1 MNNKLLALAGAVFVV
16 GVLVAGV
23 TSINSAGKQ
32 LSETTLVNS
41 VNLGNNTSGFSA
53 VGSSQNVSQNVN
65 GVTFTQPEVAL
76 PKDTVKKI
84 RTLEIDLSRTINL
97 EGPISFNAIDAS
109 IRLAIMNQESSK
121 PITILLNSPGGSVIA
136 GARLISA
143 MQASKAKVNTVCL
156 SMCAS
161 MAFMIHQYGS
171 ERLAL
176 DRAILMSHPASVGY
190 SGDVD
195 RIMSFIGTIQRYTN
209 KLEAEVSKRIGISFD
224 EYKKKSSVEYWVDSE
239 DALRDNVVDGLVN
252 LTTQDSLAELAKFN
266 TNTTTKTEAKA
277 ILTNPRDI
285 LWIMPGYLD

>member
-16 GVLVAGV
+16 GALIGGV
-23 TSINSAGKQ
+23 TSINQASKQ
-32 LSETTLVNS
+32 LSEVTLVNS
-41 VNLGNNTSGFSA
+41 ANLNNTSSGLYS
-53 VGSSQNVSQNVN
+53 VGSSQNTSQNVN

-84 RTLEIDLSRTINL
+84 RNLEIDLSRTINL
-97 EGPISFNAIDAS
+97 EGPISFNAIEAS
-109 IRLAIMNQESSK
+109 IQLAILNQQSSE

-161 MAFMIHQYGS
+161 MAFMIHQYGH

-190 SGDVD
+190 QGDVD

-224 EYKKKSSVEYWVDSE
+224 EYKKKSSIEYWVDSE

-252 LTTQDSLAELAKFN
+252 LTSKEQLIGLAKFN
-266 TNTTTKTEAKA
+266 TNTVVTDVKA
-277 ILTNPRDI
+277 IKTNPRDI